1 MKAHRGFTLI
11 EILIVLVL
19 IATVSSLIVIQVR
32 DRDDAAILDKEIEA
46 FIKASRFAQE
56 EMLFRNNPLGIY
68 FTTGGYAWFEGHL
81 VDEEDEANPRVTR
94 KKVLWKPLGDRLL
107 RPHDFPGGMNITLY
121 LEGTPVV
128 LEAELPDEIRPQ
140 VLFLPDTDALPFEL
154 LMAFRSEER
163 RSIIRYPSG
172 AIVEKGE
179 GNDA

>member
-1 MKAHRGFTLI
+1 MHAHRGFTLI

-32 DRDDAAILDKEIEA
+32 DRDDAAILDQEIET
-46 FIKASRFAQE
+46 FIKTGRFAQE
-56 EMLFRNNPLGIY
+56 EMLFRNNPMGIY
-68 FTTGGYAWFEGHL
+68 FTTAGYAWFEGYL
-81 VDEEDEANPRVTR
+81 VDEEDETNSRVIR
-94 KKVLWKPLGDRLL
+94 KRVLWKPLRDRLL

-128 LEAELPDEIRPQ
+128 LEDELPDEIRPQ

-163 RSIIRYPSG
+163 RSIVRYPSG

-179 GNDA
+179 KNGS